1 MFSISILEVENL
13 RVLER
18 QIAVAVEPKRIHD
31 FVTQVTYRN
40 VVLGHQ
46 VGEDLGRIWSV
57 QLPML
62 HLDLDQKSA
71 EVPVQ
76 CDIGRSYREVSVFQL
91 VDLASAAFDQLS
103 LDPSALH
110 SLVEHVIEGV
120 IQPRCRSA
128 M

>member
-1 MFSISILEVENL
+1 
-13 RVLER
+13 
-18 QIAVAVEPKRIHD
+18 
-31 FVTQVTYRN
+31 
-40 VVLGHQ
+40 
-46 VGEDLGRIWSV
+46 
-57 QLPML
+57 ML